1 MRESGF
7 GVGVEAEGSKPTPM
21 QKPGPQPSA
30 EVPPEAGN
38 KKFET

>member
-7 GVGVEAEGSKPTPM
+7 GVGVKAEESKPTPM

>member
-7 GVGVEAEGSKPTPM
+7 GVGVKAESKPTPM
-21 QKPGPQPSA
+21 QTPGPQPIA